1 MYQNEICSEQKG
13 APRLLGIL
21 GGLGPMASVYF
32 CEMLISHTRALRDCD
47 HINFLLSSRADTP
60 DRSSFILGQSSD
72 DPTGAMIEEA
82 FRLERAGAEVIAI
95 PCNTAHYFYDSI
107 CNEVSI
113 PILNII
119 RETAKYCKSVGA
131 TRIAVLATEGTAASG
146 AYQKFLD
153 EYEIEVL
160 PLTPDEQSVI
170 THIIFDQIKSGA
182 APDLMN
188 FLRVSNSL
196 IARGAQMIILG
207 CTELSLIKKQNPLP
221 EYFIDS
227 LELLALSAIVECG
240 KEPIDFDEPL
250 MKFYGEAMKTR
261 RKGC

>member
-1 MYQNEICSEQKG
+1 MHQNEICSEQKG

-82 FRLERAGAEVIAI
+82 LRLERAGAEVIAI

-113 PILNII
+113 PVLNII
-119 RETAKYCKSVGA
+119 RETAKYCKSSGL
-131 TRIAVLATEGTAASG
+131 TKIAVLATEGTASSG

-160 PLTPDEQSVI
+160 PLTSDEQNVI

-182 APDLMN
+182 EPDLKS

-196 IARGAQMIILG
+196 IARGAQLIILG

-250 MKFYGEAMKTR
+250 MKFYGDAKDER